1 MSDIK
6 SWEMVLDG
14 VLARFGFGFG
24 FESRLGRE
32 PVEPVCAGALGAGRA
47 EERLATG

>member
-6 SWEMVLDG
+6 SWEMDLDG
-14 VLARFGFGFG
+14 VLARFGFG